1 MKIHQIYYLDEQK
14 PLLLNGAIPY
24 FNENLTVYFENEVI
38 RKLGLNQNED
48 YFGVFSWKFK
58 EKRKL
63 DLFQIQELIERN
75 PNFDVYSFFKDVSN
89 KNIFKL
95 GNVWHPRLMEC
106 LEYIVRRLKLNDI
119 LLREGTRC
127 IILQNHFI
135 MKGDLYKRYVVE
147 LLEPVME
154 MMDEPEF
161 KKILY
166 TDSNYLK
173 LVKKRKDKIL
183 PQLNK
188 LGLDYYPMHPFLLEM
203 LPSLFM
209 NINKDLTFKQFHYTY
224 GWN

>member
-14 PLLLNGAIPY
+14 LHLLQGAIPY
-24 FNENLTVYFENEVI
+24 FNEKLTVYFENEPI
-38 RKLGLNQNED
+38 RKLGLKQNED

-58 EKRKL
+58 DKRKL
-63 DLFQIQELIERN
+63 TLHEIKSLMEKFPNYDL
-75 PNFDVYSFFKDVSN
+75 YTFFKDVSN

-95 GNVWHPRLMEC
+95 GNVWHPLLMEC
-106 LEYIVRRLKLNDI
+106 LEYIVKRMQLDDK

-127 IILQNHFI
+127 NILQNHFI
-135 MKGDLYKRYVVE
+135 MKGNLYKRYVKE

-154 MMDEPEF
+154 MMDEPHF
-161 KKILY
+161 KNILY
-166 TDSNYLK
+166 KDSGYLK
-173 LVKKRKDKIL
+173 LVKNRKDKIL

-188 LGLDYYPMHPFLLEM
+188 IGLDYYPMHPFVLEM

-209 NINKDLTFKQFHYTY
+209 NINKDLTYKQLHYAY